1 MRIDRTRRLIVCGA
15 LLGLSLPTF
24 GEPLL
29 DDLVQAVANDR
40 VDVVEKL
47 LARGM
52 DPDSVDANGDTLL
65 CIAARS
71 RNARTVQALLAAKAH
86 PD

>member
-15 LLGLSLPTF
+15 LLGLSLPAF

-40 VDVVEKL
+40 VDVV
-47 LARGM
+47 
-52 DPDSVDANGDTLL
+52 
-65 CIAARS
+65 
-71 RNARTVQALLAAKAH
+71 
-86 PD
+86 